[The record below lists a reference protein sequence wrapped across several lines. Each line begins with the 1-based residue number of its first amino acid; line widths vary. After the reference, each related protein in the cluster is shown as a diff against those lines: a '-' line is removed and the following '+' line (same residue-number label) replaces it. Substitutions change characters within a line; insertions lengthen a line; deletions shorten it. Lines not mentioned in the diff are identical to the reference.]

1 MKVEVERFACD
12 FVKILPLK
20 SRRIILSHV
29 HRLEEPESA
38 PDVERLGKN
47 VYRMHVG
54 HTYTVFFCIVHV
66 EGRVHMTDI
75 LPIEIAHK
83 RYWRYR

>member
-1 MKVEVERFACD
+1 MNVEVERFACD

-20 SRRIILSHV
+20 SRRIILSHL

-47 VYRMHVG
+47 V
-54 HTYTVFFCIVHV
+54 
-66 EGRVHMTDI
+66 
-75 LPIEIAHK
+75 
-83 RYWRYR
+83 